1 MSRKTSVRGS
11 STELEED
18 KLARLQLLE
27 AKRKLAST
35 RRSPKPDAEKDY
47 FVEEVEPVVAQTT
60 LRTHNSNG

>member
-18 KLARLQLLE
+18 KLASLQLLE

-35 RRSPKPDAEKDY
+35 RRSPTPDPEKQVRRGPALNY
-47 FVEEVEPVVAQTT
+47 APLINIYTT
-60 LRTHNSNG
+60 LS